1 METGEII
8 LLIGGGL
15 LAGTANTLAGGGS
28 LLTVPL
34 LVLLGLPGGIAN
46 GTNRLGVLVQCLTA
60 AGSFRSLGV
69 SEYSAAG
76 RVIVPLASGSVIGA
90 VAISRIPD
98 AAFERSFG
106 VVMLLLLVPT
116 YLHRSSPRTGGPTVA
131 AWSPRRS
138 WWMFVLI
145 GVYAGAFQAGVGVL
159 LLLSLSH
166 AGFDLVRAN
175 AVKVVIVAASAA
187 VSLPV
192 FIAEDQIAWLPAG
205 VLALGLAGGGAL
217 GARLAVHGGER
228 VIRPVLAVAVI
239 GLALGML
246 GGF

>member
-1 METGEII
+1 MELGDIL

-34 LVLLGLPGGIAN
+34 LVLLGLPGGVAN
-46 GTNRLGVLVQCLTA
+46 GTNRLGVLAQSLTA
-60 AGSFRSLGV
+60 VGSFRSSGIA
-69 SEYSAAG
+69 EFRTAG
-76 RVIVPLASGSVIGA
+76 RVIVPLAIGSLVGA
-90 VAISRIPD
+90 VAVSRIPD
-98 AAFERSFG
+98 AAFERAFG
-106 VVMLLLLVPT
+106 VLMLVLLVPT
-116 YLHRSSPRTGGPTVA
+116 YLRRGPEKVDEA
-131 AWSPRRS
+131 AAAVWSPKRT

-145 GVYAGAFQAGVGVL
+145 GVYGGAFQAGVGIL
-159 LLLSLSH
+159 LLLALSH

-175 AVKVVIVAASAA
+175 AVKVVVVAASAA

-192 FIAEDQIAWLPAG
+192 FIAEDQIEWIPGL
-205 VLALGLAGGGAL
+205 VLAVGLAAGGAL

-228 VIRPVLAVAVI
+228 VIRPVLAVAVV

-246 GGF
+246 GLL